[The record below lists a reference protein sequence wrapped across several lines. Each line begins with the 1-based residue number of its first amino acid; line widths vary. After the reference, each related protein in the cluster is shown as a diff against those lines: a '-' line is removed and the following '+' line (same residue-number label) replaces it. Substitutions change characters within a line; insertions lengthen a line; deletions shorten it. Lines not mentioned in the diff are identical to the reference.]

1 MSDFTTPVQFENDA
15 QATVNKLNSFINQAI
30 LDKSFVS
37 GKETLANED
46 LDILNDLVLV
56 YDASASNFKNA
67 TASSLVDACLTN
79 KFRGKIYAPS
89 ISVMAGININS
100 DEVTGDIVT
109 EPGDLIISN
118 DNFLFVTSDNKL
130 VPIFDTGEN
139 YFKNPVV
146 IKNPTPA
153 SLTAVNSTGGNYTAL
168 GVNNYEEDKSNSFI
182 VLWSGNAGIGA
193 TPSTAQKLSV
203 GADGIKFSDG
213 TIQTVS
219 GNDGTG
225 LPNTLVENG
234 STVNQNT
241 WYNWQDPNQENESV
255 ETKEFTIKLDWG
267 LGEPP
272 YFRPSRD
279 YDKPDFSFINSYVT
293 GTNVDVSELF
303 TNYAEVPRDSDKF
316 WKANQGT
323 LELIEDTK
331 EEGFYWQ
338 GFPGCEGD
346 ECESNPMTTYKGYE
360 TWRFSSYPKSL
371 TTISPGEVNTA
382 NSNTYNIP
390 QKSWMF
396 RDNSTGFIQQWILLG
411 QGGVIDPPQNIGT
424 NESPSW
430 NKVYRLQLPTAFPN
444 QCFGVTVVPERNNV
458 STAGQFST
466 PDASYYQIITIGT
479 GISVPGEVTSVGGNI
494 MIMTYVKVPEV
505 VKPAL
510 YGQWNA
516 DIDIDIDGN
525 LNTINLSNSQLD
537 FRSGSPHGYFR
548 GGVLIYAY
556 GY

>member
-1 MSDFTTPVQFENDA
+1 MSDFTTPVQFEGNA
-15 QATVNKLNSFINQAI
+15 QATVQKLNGFINQAV

-37 GKETLANED
+37 GKDTLDNAD
-46 LDILNDLVLV
+46 LDILNDLVLI
-56 YDASASNFKNA
+56 YDASASNLKNA
-67 TASSLVDACLTN
+67 TASDLVDACLTN

-89 ISVMAGININS
+89 TSVMAGININS

-130 VPIFDTGEN
+130 LPILDTGEN

-153 SLTAVNSTGGNYTAL
+153 SLTAVNSTGEDYVAF
-168 GVNNYEEDKSNSFI
+168 GVNNQGESKINSFI

-193 TPSTAQKLSV
+193 SPSTGQRLSV
-203 GADGIKFSDG
+203 GSGGFKFKDG

-219 GNDGTG
+219 GNNGTG

-241 WYNWQDPNQENESV
+241 WYNWQDPNQNNPSV

-267 LGEPP
+267 FGDPNDNYHP
-272 YFRPSRD
+272 NRD
-279 YDKPDFSFINSYVT
+279 LNNADFSFVNSQVT
-293 GTNVDVSELF
+293 GTDVDVSELF
-303 TNYAEVPRDSDKF
+303 ASQLNVPRDSSKF
-316 WKANQGT
+316 WKANTGT
-323 LELIEDTK
+323 LELIEDTQV
-331 EEGFYWQ
+331 EDFYWC
-338 GFPGCEGD
+338 GGPEDPEGAQ
-346 ECESNPMTTYKGYE
+346 CYYYKGYQIWKF
-360 TWRFSSYPKSL
+360 TSYPKSL
-371 TTISPGEVNTA
+371 TTISQGEVHTA
-382 NSNTYNIP
+382 NSNPYNIP

-396 RDNSTGFIQQWILLG
+396 RDNSTGFIQQWILYG
-411 QGGVIDPPQNIGT
+411 AGGVIDPPQNVGT
-424 NESPSW
+424 SESPAW
-430 NKVYRLQLPTAFPN
+430 NKVYKLTLPTAFPN
-444 QCFGVTVVPERNNV
+444 ACFGVTVVPERNNV

-466 PDASYYQIITIGT
+466 PDASYVSTTTIGT
-479 GISVPGEVTSVGGNI
+479 GIAVPNEVYSPGGNI
-494 MIMTYVKVPEV
+494 TITQFISVPEV
-505 VKPAL
+505 IKPAL

-516 DIDIDIDGN
+516 DIDIDINGD

-548 GGVLIYAY
+548 GAVLIYAY

>member
-1 MSDFTTPVQFENDA
+1 MSDFTTPVQFTSDS
-15 QATVNKLNSFINQAI
+15 QATVNKLNSFINQAV

-56 YDASASNFKNA
+56 YDASANNFKNA
-67 TASSLVDACLTN
+67 TSSSLVDACLTN
-79 KFRGKIYAPS
+79 KFRGKIYSPS
-89 ISVMAGININS
+89 TSIMAGININS
-100 DEVTGDIVT
+100 DEVTGNIVT

-153 SLTAVNSTGGNYTAL
+153 SLTAVNSTGGNYTSF
-168 GVNNYEEDKSNSFI
+168 GVNNYGEDKSNSFI
-182 VLWSGNAGIGA
+182 VLWSGNAGIGT

-203 GADGIKFSDG
+203 GSDGIKFSDG

-219 GNDGTG
+219 GNEGTG
-225 LPNTLVENG
+225 LPNTLIENG
-234 STVNQNT
+234 STINQNT
-241 WYNWQDPNQENESV
+241 YYNVEDPNQNS
-255 ETKEFTIKLDWG
+255 TTTQTFRIKLDWG
-267 LGEPP
+267 SGDFIPYNSATVTYPLGNDVNILDSFPP
-272 YFRPSRD
+272 
-279 YDKPDFSFINSYVT
+279 
-293 GTNVDVSELF
+293 F
-303 TNYAEVPRDSDKF
+303 TNGGDKT
-316 WKANQGT
+316 WKIKTDTIN
-323 LELIEDTK
+323 LIQSTK
-331 EEGFYWQ
+331 EIHEYWDS
-338 GFPGCEGD
+338 PD
-346 ECESNPMTTYKGYE
+346 ESYLITYYKGYE
-360 TWRFSSYPKSL
+360 LYEFEAFQSTVS
-371 TTISPGEVNTA
+371 TIVSGDVQIAT
-382 NSNTYNIP
+382 NTYNIP
-390 QKSWMF
+390 EKSWMF
-396 RDNSTGFIQQWILLG
+396 RDNSTGFIQQWILFG

-430 NKVYRLQLPTAFPN
+430 NKVYRLQLPTAFQN

-458 STAGQFST
+458 STASQFST
-466 PDASYYQIITIGT
+466 PDASYYKIIEIPQYYLGMPAQS
-479 GISVPGEVTSVGGNI
+479 IFIVQYI
-494 MIMTYVKVPEV
+494 KVPEV
-505 VKPAL
+505 IKPAL